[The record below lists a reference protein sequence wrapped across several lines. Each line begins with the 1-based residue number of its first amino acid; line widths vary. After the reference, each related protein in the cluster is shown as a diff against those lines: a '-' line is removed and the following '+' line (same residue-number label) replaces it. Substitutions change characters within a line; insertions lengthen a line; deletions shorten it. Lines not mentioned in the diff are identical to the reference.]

1 MDAAIAILVIAITLG
16 VAYVSCVKSENADL
30 KGYLEFY
37 KRQLKATLVSLE
49 RGNVCLQE
57 AIDEYKDL
65 SEHYH
70 ELCVAYERAYA
81 ILEENDLLP
90 GEAE

>member
-1 MDAAIAILVIAITLG
+1 MDAAISVLVIATVLG
-16 VAYVSCVKSENADL
+16 IAYVSYVKSENADL

-37 KRQLKATLVSLE
+37 KKQLRATLASLE
-49 RGNVCLQE
+49 SGDACLQE
-57 AIDEYKDL
+57 AVDEYKEL
-65 SEHYH
+65 CEQYH
-70 ELCVAYERAYA
+70 ELYVAYERAYA

>member
-1 MDAAIAILVIAITLG
+1 MEVSMPILMIAAILG
-16 VAYVSCVKSENADL
+16 GAYVSYVKSENADL
-30 KGYLEFY
+30 KGYLDFY
-37 KRQLKATLVSLE
+37 KKQLKATLVSLE